1 MVKKVP
7 NKKKAAPKAKA
18 VKAVKV
24 KAQEYTYVTLHW
36 LAFNGRTGEMV
47 GMFARN
53 KGEVLSLI
61 NVMRQAIS
69 RLETSGNKI
78 ANLTIKSFIEVPKH
92 IAELYLKEKDA
103 YEAERNEV
111 MQKFVADQQAAQDK
125 AKAEHEAM
133 QKFVADQQAAQDKAK
148 AEHEAMKNKAPE
160 LSVVPE
166 TEHGSDVPES
176 QESLPLSEVDSLDE
190 VDSLGEESSAQED
203 DL

>member
-1 MVKKVP
+1 MVKKVLD
-7 NKKKAAPKAKA
+7 KKKAAPKAKA
-18 VKAVKV
+18 VKAVKA

-78 ANLTIKSFIEVPKH
+78 ANLTIKSFVEVPKH
-92 IAELYLKEKDA
+92 IAELYLEEKDA

-111 MQKFVADQQAAQDK
+111 MQKFVADQQAAQ
-125 AKAEHEAM
+125 EA
-133 QKFVADQQAAQDKAK
+133 AK
-148 AEHEAMKNKAPE
+148 AEHEAMKNTAPQ
-160 LSVVPE
+160 LTVVPE

>member
-1 MVKKVP
+1 MVKKVT

-18 VKAVKV
+18 VKAVKAV
-24 KAQEYTYVTLHW
+24 KAKAQEYTYVTLHW

-78 ANLTIKSFIEVPKH
+78 ANLTIKSFVEVPKH

-111 MQKFVADQQAAQDK
+111 MQKFVADQQAAQ
-125 AKAEHEAM
+125 EA
-133 QKFVADQQAAQDKAK
+133 AK
-148 AEHEAMKNKAPE
+148 AEHEAMKEQSEVKKPE
-160 LSVVPE
+160 LTLADAP
-166 TEHGSDVPES
+166 T
-176 QESLPLSEVDSLDE
+176 LDE
-190 VDSLGEESSAQED
+190 VETLGEEATAQED